1 MSSHVGLTSGRRCPT
16 LDPVSESALQEF
28 PPAFWWGAATSA
40 YQIEGA
46 VAIDGRVPSIWDTF
60 AARPG
65 AIVGGDTG
73 DPAAD
78 HYQRYADDVGL
89 MASLGLT
96 AYRFSVAW
104 PRAANLDFYDRLVD
118 ALLDHGIRP
127 VATLYHFDLPQWAED
142 AGGWA
147 NRDTAHRFA
156 EFAATVGARL
166 GDRVAMWNTLNEP
179 WCSAFLGYGTGV
191 HAPGRRGDPFA
202 AVHHLLLAHG
212 LAVPVLRAAS
222 PGSQV
227 GIALNGGTVRAVS
240 DAPAD
245 LDAARRIDGL
255 LNRIFFDPVLRG
267 GYPEDVVADT
277 AAVTDWAFVRDGDLA
292 TIGAPLDALGVNY
305 YQPDL
310 VGAAASPVDDGS
322 PYPTGG
328 RVVHHAPPGLAV
340 TEMGWP
346 IDPTGLRDML
356 VRVTADYGPIPLYV
370 TENGAAFADEV
381 VDGRV
386 PDPDRIDYLRTHLAA
401 AHEAMAA
408 GVDLRG
414 YFAWSLL
421 DNFEWA
427 LGYTKRFGLVHVDF
441 KTLDRTPKDSAH
453 WYRDVIRRGGL

>member
-1 MSSHVGLTSGRRCPT
+1 MSG
-16 LDPVSESALQEF
+16 F
-28 PPAFWWGAATSA
+28 PSTFWWGAATAA

-46 VAIDGRVPSIWDTF
+46 VTADGRVPSIWDTF
-60 AARPG
+60 AATPG
-65 AIVGGDTG
+65 NVVNGDTG
-73 DPAAD
+73 ARAAD
-78 HYQRYADDVGL
+78 HFHRYASDVAL

-118 ALLDHGIRP
+118 ALLAHGIRP
-127 VATLYHFDLPQWAED
+127 VATLYHFDLPQWVED
-142 AGGWA
+142 AGGWT
-147 NRDTAHRFA
+147 NRDTAYRFA
-156 EFAATVGARL
+156 EFAEAVGARL

-191 HAPGRRGDPFA
+191 HAPGRRADLFA

-227 GIALNGGTVRAVS
+227 SIALNGGTVRAVS
-240 DAPAD
+240 AEPGDV
-245 LDAARRIDGL
+245 DAARRIDGL

-267 GYPEDVVADT
+267 AYPADVVADT
-277 AAVTDWAFVRDGDLA
+277 AAVTDWAFVRPGDLGV
-292 TIGAPLDALGVNY
+292 ISAPLDALGVNY

-310 VGAAASPVDDGS
+310 VGAAASPVEDGS

-328 RVVHHAPPGLAV
+328 RVVHHDLPGPV
-340 TEMGWP
+340 TDMGWP

-356 VRVTADYGPIPLYV
+356 LRVTADYGPIPLYV
-370 TENGAAFADEV
+370 TENGAAFVDTV

-386 PDPDRIDYLRTHLAA
+386 RDAQRVDYLRSHLAA

-427 LGYTKRFGLVHVDF
+427 LGYGKRFGLVHVDYRTF
-441 KTLDRTPKDSAH
+441 TRTPKDSAF

>member
-1 MSSHVGLTSGRRCPT
+1 MDTIAVPAAQAEVGLR
-16 LDPVSESALQEF
+16 F
-28 PPAFWWGAATSA
+28 PPTFWWGAATAA

-46 VAIDGRVPSIWDTF
+46 VTEDGRVPSIWDTF

-65 AIVGGDTG
+65 AIANGDTG
-73 DPAAD
+73 ERATD
-78 HYQRYADDVGL
+78 HYHRWADDVAL
-89 MASLGLT
+89 MGSLGLN

-118 ALLDHGIRP
+118 ALLARGIRP
-127 VATLYHFDLPQWAED
+127 VATLYHWDLPQWVED

-147 NRDTAHRFA
+147 NRDTAYRFA
-156 EFAATVGARL
+156 EHAGLVGARL

-179 WCSAFLGYGTGV
+179 WCSAFLGHGIGV
-191 HAPGRRGDPFA
+191 HAPGRRDDPFVA
-202 AVHHLLLAHG
+202 AHHLLLAHG
-212 LAVPVLRAAS
+212 LAVPVLRGAS
-222 PGSQV
+222 PGATV
-227 GIALNGGTVRAVS
+227 GIALNAGTVRPVT
-240 DAPAD
+240 DADAD
-245 LDAARRIDGL
+245 VDAARRIDGL
-255 LNRIFFDPVLRG
+255 LNRIFFDPLLRG
-267 GYPEDVVADT
+267 SYPADVVADT
-277 AAVTDWAFVRDGDLA
+277 SPFTDWGFVQADDLA
-292 TIGAPLDALGVNY
+292 TISAPIDAIGVNY

-328 RVVHHAPPGLAV
+328 QVVHHPVPSPV
-340 TEMGWP
+340 TDMGWP

-356 VRVTADYGPIPLYV
+356 VRVTTDYGPIPLYV
-370 TENGAAFADEV
+370 TENGAAFTDTV

-386 PDPDRIDYLRTHLAA
+386 ADPARIDYLRGHLTA
-401 AHEAMAA
+401 AHEAIAA

-427 LGYTKRFGLVHVDF
+427 FGYGKRFGLVHVDYRNF
-441 KTLDRTPKDSAH
+441 ARTPKDSAL